1 MCPQSLPGPRVPFS
15 SPGVPPPSVA
25 IAPLAPTS
33 DSPALLPAGQ
43 SERELADLRLLYDAL
58 PAVHLILSREGT
70 LLRSNPAGLRFLGYS
85 ADAVVRQPLEQFLHP
100 EHHFS
105 FQEALEYFWGH
116 PAEETWELRFVNSA
130 GQDCWL
136 EAIAQRSP
144 ALAHLIPPGYTAAL
158 TLCGHD
164 VTPWKQAQSI
174 LNQQNRELLALHRIS
189 TVHMGTQSAQD
200 AFQTTVKEISDTTGF
215 PIVAIERYDAARQV
229 MVFEGAVG
237 VPLPEGESLEV
248 PIHQTLSGT
257 VVATQQTIVKTY
269 EPNESKLCSSN
280 EVLSVLGI
288 RTFVCIPMVVEQR
301 SIGTLSLGH
310 PELVTVDDHLLQWI
324 TSLASYLAFVTERY
338 QANQK
343 AVEANERF
351 QLAAAAMQGFIYDWN
366 LITNQVQR
374 FEGIARLLGYAPE
387 EMEEESTWWMSRVH
401 PDDRPVAQQQ
411 IEEAL
416 TKSGHYTLR
425 YRVQHRTGF
434 YLYVWDYGVVLRD
447 ADQRPIRVVG
457 NTIDI
462 THHYQA
468 EEERDR
474 FFVLSVDML
483 CISGQDGY
491 FKRLNPGWEQ
501 TLGYSTAELMA
512 QPYLEWVH
520 PDDQQ
525 RTIEIA
531 QRLALGE
538 KITAFENRYRCKDG
552 SYRWL
557 AWNAAPLTDRGL
569 FYGVARDITQ
579 QKASEAALRESEE
592 RYRQLVDICP
602 DGILIHQEGRVVF
615 ANQALLRLFGASRAE
630 ELIGREVISLVHPA
644 DQEAMRQ
651 SLAETCRQEGT
662 PPLLEEKLVRL
673 DGSTF
678 DAEVVAIAYRYQGE
692 MAVQAVIRDISDR
705 KQAERVRRQQ
715 DERERLM
722 NAIAHRIRQSLDL
735 SEILNTT
742 VDEVRQFLGCDRT
755 IVFRLTAQG
764 YGEVIVESVIQP
776 WVSILG
782 FSFFDPCFHSNFAER
797 YCEGRVSA
805 VADVQASG
813 ITPCYRQMLEALQIR
828 ANLIVPIVQGDR
840 LWGLL
845 IAHQCGGP
853 RVWQPFE
860 IDLLKQLATQVAI
873 AIQQS
878 ELYQQVQTLNVTLE
892 EQVRDRTAQLQRSID
907 FEALLKRITDQV
919 RDSLDEHKI
928 LQSAVQSLAEGL
940 GVECCDTGMYN
951 AEQTTSTICY
961 EYTTTLPRA
970 RGRVI
975 SIADHP
981 EQYQQLFQGQPL
993 QVCPIAPTPARNLA
1007 RRWAILACPIA
1018 DDKGVIGDLRLF
1030 RHSRDWFDQL
1040 EVRLVAQVAN
1050 QCAIAIR
1057 QARLFEESQAQVR
1070 ELERLNQ
1077 LKDDFLSTVSHEL
1090 RTPMANIKMAIQLLE
1105 ILLKQQDWF
1114 NEPRNPAQRY
1124 FGILNDE
1131 CDREITLIN
1140 DLLDLSRLDAGTEPL
1155 MLVTI
1160 QPHLWLPS
1168 LVEPFYGRIEQQKQR
1183 VEILTP
1189 EDLPPLTTDLKHL
1202 SRVLMELI
1210 SNACKYTPAHET
1222 ITLAAAR
1229 QGEGVEFQVSNSGV
1243 EISEAEQ
1250 GRIFDK
1256 FYRIPNSD
1264 PWRHGGTGLGLALAK
1279 KLVEYLG
1286 GAIAVSSGDR
1296 RTTFTITLPLQPPPH
1311 AVEDFGRIF
1320 QAPRDSDA

>member
-1 MCPQSLPGPRVPFS
+1 MSFLKYP
-15 SPGVPPPSVA
+15 A
-25 IAPLAPTS
+25 A
-33 DSPALLPAGQ
+33 PALVGDITPQ
-43 SERELADLRLLYDAL
+43 
-58 PAVHLILSREGT
+58 
-70 LLRSNPAGLRFLGYS
+70 
-85 ADAVVRQPLEQFLHP
+85 QQ
-100 EHHFS
+100 
-105 FQEALEYFWGH
+105 
-116 PAEETWELRFVNSA
+116 
-130 GQDCWL
+130 
-136 EAIAQRSP
+136 
-144 ALAHLIPPGYTAAL
+144 IP
-158 TLCGHD
+158 
-164 VTPWKQAQSI
+164 SI
-174 LNQQNRELLALHRIS
+174 LNQQSLSIS
-189 TVHMGTQSAQD
+189 GPASPSTAHMGTQSAKD
-200 AFQTTVKEISDTTGF
+200 AFQSTVQEISDTTGF

-229 MVFEGAVG
+229 MVFEGAIG
-237 VPLPEGESLEV
+237 VPLPEGKSFEV
-248 PIHQTLSGT
+248 PVHQTLSGT
-257 VVATQQTIVKTY
+257 VVATQQAIIKTY
-269 EPNESKLCSSN
+269 APNELKLCSSN
-280 EVLSVLGI
+280 DVLSALGI
-288 RTFVCIPMVVEQR
+288 RTFVCIPLVVER
-301 SIGTLSLGH
+301 RTIGALSLGH
-310 PELVTVDDHLLQWI
+310 PELVTVEGPLLRWI
-324 TSLASYLAFVTERY
+324 TRLARDLAWIIDRY
-338 QANQK
+338 PIN
-343 AVEANERF
+343 
-351 QLAAAAMQGFIYDWN
+351 
-366 LITNQVQR
+366 
-374 FEGIARLLGYAPE
+374 P
-387 EMEEESTWWMSRVH
+387 
-401 PDDRPVAQQQ
+401 
-411 IEEAL
+411 EAL
-416 TKSGHYTLR
+416 ET
-425 YRVQHRTGF
+425 
-434 YLYVWDYGVVLRD
+434 D
-447 ADQRPIRVVG
+447 
-457 NTIDI
+457 
-462 THHYQA
+462 
-468 EEERDR
+468 ER
-474 FFVLSVDML
+474 L
-483 CISGQDGY
+483 
-491 FKRLNPGWEQ
+491 
-501 TLGYSTAELMA
+501 
-512 QPYLEWVH
+512 
-520 PDDQQ
+520 
-525 RTIEIA
+525 
-531 QRLALGE
+531 
-538 KITAFENRYRCKDG
+538 
-552 SYRWL
+552 WL
-557 AWNAAPLTDRGL
+557 AWNAAPLIERGR
-569 FYGVARDITQ
+569 FYGVTRDLSQ

-602 DGILIHQEGRVVF
+602 DGILIHQEGRVVL

-630 ELIGREVISLVHPA
+630 DLIGREVISLVHPA
-644 DQEAMRQ
+644 DQELMRQ
-651 SLAETCRQEGT
+651 NLAETCCQEGP

-678 DAEVVAIAYRYQGE
+678 DAEVVAIAYRYQGQ

-705 KQAERVRRQQ
+705 KQTERARRQQ

-764 YGEVIVESVIQP
+764 DGEVIVESVIPP
-776 WVSILG
+776 WESILG
-782 FSFFDPCFHSNFAER
+782 FSFFDPCFRSDFTER
-797 YCEGRVSA
+797 YREGRVSA
-805 VADVQASG
+805 VADVRAPSV
-813 ITPCYRQMLEALQIR
+813 TPCYRQVLEALQIR

-1018 DDKGVIGDLRLF
+1018 DDQGVIGDLRLF

-1114 NEPRNPAQRY
+1114 NEPSNPAQRY

-1155 MLVTI
+1155 VLATI

-1168 LVEPFYGRIEQQKQR
+1168 LIEPFYGRIEQQKQR

-1243 EISEAEQ
+1243 EISETEQ

-1286 GAIAVSSGDR
+1286 GSIAVSSGDR
-1296 RTTFTITLPLQPPPH
+1296 RTTFTITLPLQPLPRP
-1311 AVEDFGRIF
+1311 VEDFSRIF
-1320 QAPRDSDA
+1320 QAPRDPDA